1 MKHRNSEEMLKRLRE
16 DLSKMDD
23 ETFFSYLGTSLA
35 ELKLKQT
42 TNKQH

>member
-1 MKHRNSEEMLKRLRE
+1 MKHRNSEEMFKRLRE

-42 TNKQH
+42 NNKQH

>member
-1 MKHRNSEEMLKRLRE
+1 MQHRNSEEMLKRLRE

-42 TNKQH
+42 NNNK